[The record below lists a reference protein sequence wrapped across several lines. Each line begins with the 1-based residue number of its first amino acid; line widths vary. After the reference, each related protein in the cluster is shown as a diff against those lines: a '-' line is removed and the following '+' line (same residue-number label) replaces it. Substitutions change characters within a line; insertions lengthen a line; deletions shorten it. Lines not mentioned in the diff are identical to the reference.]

1 MWPWVLAGSTAL
13 LNVATILIVIAIVRL
28 HRRGGPEGGER
39 IGQDVAELVEQLDRL
54 ADHIDARLERR
65 SAVLER
71 QLAAADARIAE
82 LRRLTETP
90 GLTRSVA
97 DESLAISPSESGLDP
112 RGRRAEILRLVRQ
125 DVDPVEI
132 ARRLHI
138 DVGEVELVVHL
149 DRSTT

>member
-13 LNVATILIVIAIVRL
+13 FNVATILIVVAIVRL
-28 HRRGGPEGGER
+28 HRRSGVEGDER

-71 QLAAADARIAE
+71 QLAAADERIAE

-90 GLTRSVA
+90 GLIRSVG
-97 DESLAISPSESGLDP
+97 DESLAISPSESGRDP

-132 ARRLHI
+132 ASRLHI